1 MLNFEFDSALKRISN
16 EKSYKVRKAVK
27 GCFGD
32 SVLDDFGAMTSLL
45 AFKNSNNDVIIV
57 NGIPYPI
64 TLYFTIDGSTMQEI
78 VNTGYFVFSGLYSNV
93 AERKSDVR
101 FFDKKFDE
109 SKVKLMTPSEYNNIL
124 KFISDY
130 TGWGWNLV
138 PISKENVIFS
148 EIGYLFKAAEEKSEG
163 VQDIY
168 VKMSNSM
175 KYPLEYTI
183 FFQIANSTLAK
194 FGFIESYDAEAEMDD
209 FYKVGMN

>member
-16 EKSYKVRKAVK
+16 EKAYKVRKAVK

-32 SVLDDFGAMTSLL
+32 SILDDFGAFTSLL
-45 AFKNSNNDVIIV
+45 AFKNSNNDVIVV

-64 TLYFTIDGSTMQEI
+64 TLYCTIDGTTMQEI
-78 VNTGYFVFSGLYSNV
+78 VNTGFFVFSGLYSNV
-93 AERKSDVR
+93 AERKSEVR

-109 SKVKLMTPSEYNNIL
+109 SKIKLMTPSEYNNVL

-138 PISKENVIFS
+138 PISKENVIFN
-148 EIGYLFKAAEEKSEG
+148 EIGYLFKATEEKSDG
-163 VQDIY
+163 VKDIY

-175 KYPLEYTI
+175 KYPLEYTV
-183 FFQIANSTLAK
+183 FFQIANSTLAR
-194 FGFIESYDAEAEMDD
+194 FGFIESDDVEAEMDE
-209 FYKVGMN
+209 FYKAGMN